1 MATILEDFMKRF
13 FYVFTLLAL
22 MAAVPVTA
30 QSRYQVISL
39 SEGVDMGS
47 EKVMIL
53 DSTSG
58 HLWTWTESPSSRGS
72 AGGRVIIYQ
81 GQVRPGK
88 RLGEVIERQ
97 EWSGN

>member
-1 MATILEDFMKRF
+1 MKPF
-13 FYVFTLLAL
+13 FSVFTLFAL
-22 MAAVPVTA
+22 VAAVPVTAAA

-53 DSTSG
+53 DTTSG

-88 RLGEVIERQ
+88 RLGDVIERQ

>member
-1 MATILEDFMKRF
+1 MKPF
-13 FYVFTLLAL
+13 FYAFAL
-22 MAAVPVTA
+22 PALVAMGPTTVAAQA
-30 QSRYQVISL
+30 RYQIISL
-39 SEGVDMGS
+39 SEGVDLGS

-53 DSTSG
+53 DGTSG
-58 HLWTWTESPSSRGS
+58 HLWTWTESPSNRGN

-88 RLGEVIERQ
+88 RIGDVIERQ

>member
-1 MATILEDFMKRF
+1 MKPF
-13 FYVFTLLAL
+13 FYAFAVLAL
-22 MAAVPVTA
+22 VAVVPVTVAA
-30 QSRYQVISL
+30 QARYQIISL
-39 SEGVDMGS
+39 SEGVDFGS

-53 DSTSG
+53 DTTAG
-58 HLWTWTESPSSRGS
+58 HLWTWTESPSSRGN

-88 RLGEVIERQ
+88 RIGDVIERQ